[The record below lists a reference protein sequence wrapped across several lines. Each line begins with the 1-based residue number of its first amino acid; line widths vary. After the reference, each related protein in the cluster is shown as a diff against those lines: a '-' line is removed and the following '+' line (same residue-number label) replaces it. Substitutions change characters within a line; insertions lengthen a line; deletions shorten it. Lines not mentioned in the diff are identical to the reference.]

1 MALYSGKTI
10 EALDPTLV
18 KEEDIGILCFISASD
33 YNLEELNG
41 FEKKVVIR
49 MPNQEEYRGVITTIL
64 TVPISAEDAK
74 TYLLGSQWITDTR
87 R

>member
-41 FEKKVVIR
+41 FEKK
-49 MPNQEEYRGVITTIL
+49 
-64 TVPISAEDAK
+64 
-74 TYLLGSQWITDTR
+74 W
-87 R
+87 